1 MKNTIQP
8 CLILLAAFSAV
19 SCATSNV
26 QTKATQ
32 AATTPQQ
39 AIKSLQD
46 GNARFAEGRSK
57 HRNLVAQAE
66 KSATGQ
72 YPIAAVLGC
81 VDSRASNELIFDQG
95 IGDIFSARV
104 AGNVINDDL
113 LGSLE
118 FATAKAGAKAIV
130 VVGHT
135 RCGAVSGAC
144 NHAKLGHV
152 TGLLEK
158 IQPAVRKVA
167 KTSHSPASG
176 PEFEDKV
183 AAENVKL
190 VVSQIRSQSTIL
202 RDLERDGKVVITGA
216 LYHLDTRKVEF
227 FN

>member
-1 MKNTIQP
+1 MGNTIQP
-8 CLILLAAFSAV
+8 CLILLTAFSAL
-19 SCATSNV
+19 SCATSDV
-26 QTKATQ
+26 QTKASQ

-46 GNARFAEGRSK
+46 GNARFAEGRGK
-57 HRNLVAQAE
+57 HRNLVAQAG
-66 KSATGQ
+66 KSAAGQ

-104 AGNVINDDL
+104 AGNILNDDL

-144 NHAKLGHV
+144 NHARLGHV
-152 TGLLEK
+152 TGLLDK
-158 IQPAVRKVA
+158 IQPAVRKVSRA
-167 KTSHSPASG
+167 GKSAAD
-176 PEFEDKV
+176 FEDEV
-183 AAENVKL
+183 AAQNVKL
-190 VVSQIRSQSTIL
+190 VVSQIRSKSPVL
-202 RDLERDGKVVITGA
+202 RRLEHDGNLAIIGGMYDLNS
-216 LYHLDTRKVEF
+216 RKVEF
-227 FN
+227 FD